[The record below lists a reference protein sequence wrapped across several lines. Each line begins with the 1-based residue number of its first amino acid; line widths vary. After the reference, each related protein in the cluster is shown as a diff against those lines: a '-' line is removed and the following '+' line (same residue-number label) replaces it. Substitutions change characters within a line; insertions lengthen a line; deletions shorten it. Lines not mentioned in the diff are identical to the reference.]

1 MTTRQISRLEACPE
15 LELDAKDQYSVQ
27 IFQIRRVFQVWL
39 WYLQYSAFVRHRLI
53 AHRDIPVP
61 VYIGTFLLA
70 LMHCRHVGRL
80 PSHLTLRA
88 LQGSQATAT
97 F

>member
-1 MTTRQISRLEACPE
+1 MTRQRSRPEARPE
-15 LELDAKDQYSVQ
+15 LELDARDHYSVQ

-61 VYIGTFLLA
+61 VYISVAFRVASAHKYTGLSS
-70 LMHCRHVGRL
+70 L
-80 PSHLTLRA
+80 PSCIA
-88 LQGSQATAT
+88 DM
-97 F
+97 